1 MSINHHPSDE
11 SLLRLASGA
20 LSAGPALVV
29 SVHLETCA
37 VCRDHLWQFE
47 TLGGAFL
54 EEMAPSE
61 LAVGAFH
68 GTLARI
74 DAVEAPREAC
84 ESTGNKQH
92 ALGLEVPQAMR
103 DCEIGPWR
111 WLGPGFQWS
120 RVRLPGSPEAN
131 VMFIKGKA
139 GLALPAHGHSG
150 MEYMQVL
157 SGALSDARGR
167 FLPGDLDEA
176 GEEVDHRPTVDA
188 GSDCVCLAALD
199 GDIRLHGILGR
210 LLRPLVGF

>member
-1 MSINHHPSDE
+1 MSINHHPTDE

-37 VCRDHLWQFE
+37 VCLDHLRQFE

-54 EEMAPSE
+54 EEMAPSD
-61 LAVGAFH
+61 LSASAFH

-74 DAVEAPREAC
+74 DAVEAPRARR
-84 ESTGNKQH
+84 STARKQP
-92 ALGLEVPQAMR
+92 ALGLEVPKAMR

-111 WLGPGFQWS
+111 WLGPGFEWS
-120 RVRLPGSPEAN
+120 RVRLPGSPKAN

-139 GLALPAHGHSG
+139 GLALPAHSHSG
-150 MEYMQVL
+150 VEYMQVL
-157 SGALSDARGR
+157 SGALSDSRGQ
-167 FLPGDLDEA
+167 FLAGDLDEA
-176 GEEVDHRPTVDA
+176 GEEVDHRPIVDA
-188 GSDCVCLAALD
+188 RSDCVCLAALD